1 MLNQQQLAALLI
13 KVAVSASLASI
24 AMRFGR
30 FQRMILR
37 NERTLQERLHL
48 ALIFS
53 LLFGASAAVRILSH
67 GGYRAVD
74 LAFEGA
80 IIAGAIGGY
89 VSGLLT
95 GIFVSLPDMFTEHY
109 MSMPL
114 FAAAGLI
121 GALIHDLAPRSEDIW
136 QFSPFVDLNLYRL
149 LRQVIRLNRNAIQR
163 RVVEL
168 AFFNV
173 ACNALVVVAE
183 MLRWGLELLGFKNH
197 GTFTLFVEP
206 LLINPYVFLISA
218 ATTLFAVSL
227 PVRIWGSFR
236 NERQLESQ
244 YANLI
249 EARLVAL
256 TNQINPHFL
265 FNTLNSIATLIRIN
279 PEIARDMIYRLSK
292 ILRRLLRSSENF
304 SPLREEISFMDDYLA
319 IEMVRFGEKLQFQKE
334 IDPTTLNW
342 PVPSMILQPIV
353 ENSIK
358 HGLSSKVDGGMV
370 RIRTWLESGKL
381 HILIEDNGVGI
392 EESKLDQLFESGI
405 GVSNVNERLRVLF
418 GPRYRMAI
426 ESRPGEGTQTLF
438 EIPDREERA
447 SIASGE
453 TFDQALPVA
462 SKPVNTP
469 RM

>member
-1 MLNQQQLAALLI
+1 MLKQQELAELLI

-24 AMRFGR
+24 VMRFGR
-30 FQRMILR
+30 FQRMLLR

-67 GGYRAVD
+67 DEYKAVD

-80 IIAGAIGGY
+80 IIAGALSGY

-95 GIFVSLPDMFTEHY
+95 GILVALPGLYHRELMSL
-109 MSMPL
+109 PL

-121 GALIHDLAPRSEDIW
+121 GALIHDLAPRREDIW
-136 QFSPFVDLNLYRL
+136 RFSPFVDLNLYRL
-149 LRQVIRLNRNAIQR
+149 VRQSLRFNRTPIQR

-168 AFFNV
+168 AAFNV

-183 MLRWGLELLGFKNH
+183 MLRWGVLLLGFSY
-197 GTFTLFVEP
+197 GTFGLFEGP
-206 LLINPYVFLISA
+206 MLQSTYAFLISA
-218 ATTLFAVSL
+218 ATTLFAVTL
-227 PVRIWGSFR
+227 PIWIWGSFR

-244 YANLI
+244 YAHLV
-249 EARLVAL
+249 EARLEAL

-265 FNTLNSIATLIRIN
+265 FNTLNSIGTLVRIN
-279 PEIARDMIYRLSK
+279 PESARDMIYRLSK
-292 ILRRLLRSSENF
+292 ILRRLLRKAESF

-319 IEMVRFGEKLQFQKE
+319 IEIVRFGSKLRFEKQ
-334 IDPTTLNW
+334 IDARTLDW

-358 HGLSSKVDGGMV
+358 HGLSSKIDGGTV
-370 RIRTWLESGKL
+370 RIKTWLEGGKL
-381 HILIEDNGVGI
+381 HILIEDDGVGI
-392 EESKLDQLFESGI
+392 EASKLDRLFESGV

-418 GPRYRMAI
+418 GPRYGMAI
-426 ESRPGEGTQTLF
+426 ESRPGEGTQTFLAIPERE
-438 EIPDREERA
+438 EIPATADGD
-447 SIASGE
+447 I
-453 TFDQALPVA
+453 FDQALRAA
-462 SKPVNTP
+462 SKPFKTP

>member
-53 LLFGASAAVRILSH
+53 LLFGGSAAVRIISH
-67 GGYRAVD
+67 GQYRAVD

-80 IIAGAIGGY
+80 IIAGTIAGY
-89 VSGLLT
+89 VSGLVT

-114 FAAAGLI
+114 FAAAGLV
-121 GALIHDLAPRSEDIW
+121 GGLIHDLAPRREDIW
-136 QFSPFVDLNLYRL
+136 HFSPFVDLNLYRL
-149 LRQVIRLNRNAIQR
+149 LRQALRLNRNAIQR

-173 ACNALVVVAE
+173 ACNALVIVAE
-183 MLRWGLELLGFKNH
+183 MLRWGVQLLGFNEH
-197 GTFTLFVEP
+197 GTFNLFDDPKLMNPWVFLIAAGTTLFV
-206 LLINPYVFLISA
+206 V
-218 ATTLFAVSL
+218 TLPIRVWA
-227 PVRIWGSFR
+227 SFR

-244 YANLI
+244 HANLI
-249 EARLVAL
+249 EARLAAL

-279 PEIARDMIYRLSK
+279 PESARDMIYRLSK
-292 ILRRLLRSSENF
+292 ILRRLLRKAESF
-304 SPLREEISFMDDYLA
+304 SPLHEEISFIDDYMS
-319 IEMVRFGEKLQFQKE
+319 IEMVRFGEKLRFEKQ
-334 IDPTTLNW
+334 IDSRTLDW
-342 PVPSMILQPIV
+342 PVPSMILQPII

-358 HGLSSKVDGGMV
+358 HGLASKIDGGMV
-370 RIRTWLESGKL
+370 RIKTWLDGGKL

-405 GVSNVNERLRVLF
+405 GVSNVNERLRVIF

-426 ESRPGEGTQTLF
+426 ESRLGEGTQTLI
-438 EIPDREERA
+438 EIPDREEIGT
-447 SIASGE
+447 IATGE
-453 TFDQALPVA
+453 TFAQALRAA